1 MGIFRK
7 KTIKNISQFRKIAF
21 IDNKLKIIDK
31 VIINNKR
38 RSQIRIGKYVTMVS
52 PKLFAFNLGKIIIGK
67 YSYIGKD
74 TQIDSCVEVKI
85 GNYCMI
91 SNNVLIQDHN
101 SHPVKKIERRKQLI
115 ELQDKPTNVYESETK
130 KITIGDDVWI
140 GTDSTIL
147 KNVTIGNGSI
157 IAARA
162 VVTKNVPSNS
172 IVAGNPAKIVK
183 KINQR

>member
-1 MGIFRK
+1 MGIFK
-7 KTIKNISQFRKIAF
+7 KKIIRNISQFNKFAF
-21 IDNKLKIIDK
+21 IDKKLKIIER
-31 VIINNKR
+31 VIINSKSK
-38 RSQIRIGKYVTMVS
+38 SQIKIGNNVTIVRA
-52 PKLFAFNLGKIIIGK
+52 KIFAFNLGKIIIGK
-67 YSYIGKD
+67 YSYIGKN

-101 SHPVKKIERRKQLI
+101 SHPINKLDRRKQLI
-115 ELQDKPTNVYESETK
+115 KLQDRPTNVYESATK
-130 KITIGDDVWI
+130 KIIIGDDVWI

-147 KNVTIGNGSI
+147 KGVTIGNGSI

-162 VVTKNVPSNS
+162 VVTKNIPPNS
-172 IVAGNPAKIVK
+172 IVAGNPGKIVK

>member
-1 MGIFRK
+1 MSR
-7 KTIKNISQFRKIAF
+7 F
-21 IDNKLKIIDK
+21 IDKKLKIIER
-31 VIINNKR
+31 VIINSKSK
-38 RSQIRIGKYVTMVS
+38 SQIKIGNNVTIVRA
-52 PKLFAFNLGKIIIGK
+52 KIFAFNLGKIIIGK
-67 YSYIGKD
+67 YSYIGKN

-101 SHPVKKIERRKQLI
+101 SHPINKLDRRKQLI
-115 ELQDKPTNVYESETK
+115 KLQDRPTNVYESATK
-130 KITIGDDVWI
+130 KIIIGDDVWI

-147 KNVTIGNGSI
+147 KGVTIGNGSI

-162 VVTKNVPSNS
+162 VVTKNIPPNS
-172 IVAGNPAKIVK
+172 IVAGNPGKIVK